1 MSQPHFLFDSS
12 TVAGSAYRSL
22 RSVYSHGSV
31 PVSEKILT
39 VDGPDLVGSA
49 KYLAAEIAAALTE
62 VFGNDVAGTSSMRV
76 RLADR
81 KLTNTIDHDES
92 GILCGSR
99 FAWDLASEMFPS
111 LLGGKSQ
118 TRAIAGQTIP
128 EDAQLDMVGR
138 SRQSFSSSSGSKI
151 LRIGRQQSQRTEH
164 SESHAPSVQGEE
176 EKHSHPW
183 EFQEMDP
190 IEKLGI
196 NFSEDESD
204 AASRKMWAER
214 YGPSFAASS
223 NEDDY
228 VEFAVAPIAHDET
241 SFAASSGPNEE
252 EKDIEYAEPRQPSK
266 IEMLRRLP
274 SFDTVPCVP
283 SEVVNQKA
291 PLLARFASWA

>member
-1 MSQPHFLFDSS
+1 LSQPHFLFDSS
-12 TVAGSAYRSL
+12 TVAGSACRSL
-22 RSVYSHGSV
+22 RSVYSQSSV

-62 VFGNDVAGTSSMRV
+62 VFGNDVAGTSSMLV

-92 GILCGSR
+92 GSLCGSR

-118 TRAIAGQTIP
+118 TRAIAGRTIP
-128 EDAQLDMVGR
+128 EDAQLYMVGR
-138 SRQSFSSSSGSKI
+138 LRQSFSSSSGSKI
-151 LRIGRQQSQRTEH
+151 LEH
-164 SESHAPSVQGEE
+164 SESHAPSVQGKE

-228 VEFAVAPIAHDET
+228 VEFAAAPIAHDET

-252 EKDIEYAEPRQPSK
+252 EKDIEYAEPRQPRK

-274 SFDTVPCVP
+274 SADTVPCVP
-283 SEVVNQKA
+283 SEAVNQKA
-291 PLLARFASWA
+291 PLLARFASWS